1 MLGPTDIL
9 PNEENNNSIVLRMD
23 YKDVSFLF
31 TGDAEQMEEQLI
43 LYNHFDE
50 VNVDVLK
57 AGHHGSYNAASSA
70 WLHAVSPS
78 YTGNSKGNK
87 WLCIEYE
94 KQKIPYNGL

>member
-57 AGHHGSYNAASSA
+57 AGHHGCSF
-70 WLHAVSPS
+70 
-78 YTGNSKGNK
+78 
-87 WLCIEYE
+87 
-94 KQKIPYNGL
+94 